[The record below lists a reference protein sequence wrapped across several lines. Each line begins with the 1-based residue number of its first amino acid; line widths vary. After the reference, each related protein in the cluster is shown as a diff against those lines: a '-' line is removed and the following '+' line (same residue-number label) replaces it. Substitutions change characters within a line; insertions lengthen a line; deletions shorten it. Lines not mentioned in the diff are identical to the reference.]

1 MEMTKLWEVVYALLA
16 GAVCYLLGWAF
27 SRYLTRRGIRLD
39 QPRKFPHEEEKVVV
53 CLDFYSEKDGWH
65 VTFNK
70 GFGVCYGI
78 IANYYNRKAKVGTEF
93 EAVILSTPEEPA
105 NEGFYFLAI

>member
-1 MEMTKLWEVVYALLA
+1 MTKLWEVVYSLLA
-16 GAVCYLLGWAF
+16 CAVFYLLGWAF

-65 VTFNK
+65 VTLTK
-70 GFGVCYGI
+70 VSGCVMALLLI
-78 IANYYNRKAKVGTEF
+78 ITTKKQKWERNLKR
-93 EAVILSTPEEPA
+93 
-105 NEGFYFLAI
+105 